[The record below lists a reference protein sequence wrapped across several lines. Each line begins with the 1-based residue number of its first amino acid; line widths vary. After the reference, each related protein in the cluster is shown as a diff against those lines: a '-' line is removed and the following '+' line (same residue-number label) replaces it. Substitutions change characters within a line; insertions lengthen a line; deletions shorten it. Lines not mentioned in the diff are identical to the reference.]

1 MQKTVSGIK
10 KWLSVRVA
18 EVLDRNDMDVWR
30 LCVSSLRNHKDAGHR
45 VSRSDDPCFNPHEYG
60 FPRACPERSRRVS
73 LLTGVPSDKGP
84 HEQVFVRG
92 GPCRWGDCDLG
103 KHELQSSNRRS
114 KLLQRAHVDHEAVF
128 HVLLQHAFEGLI
140 DLLDRDDLDV
150 GRDLVLAAVL
160 EHLLRFRHPAD
171 HRARN

>member
-92 GPCRWGDCDLG
+92 EEGQVLVAGVIVTWESTNFNHPIAGQSYFN
-103 KHELQSSNRRS
+103 ELMSITKRYFTSCFSMRS
-114 KLLQRAHVDHEAVF
+114 KASLIFWIGMTSTSAVM
-128 HVLLQHAFEGLI
+128 LCRPQ
-140 DLLDRDDLDV
+140 
-150 GRDLVLAAVL
+150 
-160 EHLLRFRHPAD
+160 
-171 HRARN
+171 